1 MNKEQ
6 IAEIV
11 RRRLKNE
18 VSSITTVAAIST
30 KVKVYQARN
39 GIVIEYEDVPDE
51 AFVIL
56 VFEKAALDG
65 VSGVAKYRS

>member
-39 GIVIEYEDVPDE
+39 GIVIEYGDVPDE

-56 VFEKAALDG
+56 VFEKTALDG